1 MAKIQ
6 TDISEFN
13 LLTTKAINSDM
24 RTIYIEEKPKGLVL
38 LISNKIADGNFD
50 IKVLKGI
57 KIDLSQDIPF
67 VELLGLDIKLEL
79 EILTRLNIDKKLIY
93 IEEIENEK
101 YRLTFSSTFIQDI
114 HNIGEILIL
123 E

>member
-13 LLTTKAINSDM
+13 LLTIKAINSDM
-24 RTIYIEEKPKGLVL
+24 RTIYIEEKPKGLVI
-38 LISNKIADGNFD
+38 LISNKVVGGNFD
-50 IKVLKGI
+50 IKLFKGF

-67 VELLGLDIKLEL
+67 VELLGLNIKLEL
-79 EILTRLNIDKKLIY
+79 EILTRLNINKKLMY
-93 IEEIENEK
+93 VEEIENEK
-101 YRLTFSSTFIQDI
+101 YRLTFSSPFIQDI
-114 HNIGEILIL
+114 YNIGEILIL

>member
-13 LLTTKAINSDM
+13 LLTIKAINSDM
-24 RTIYIEEKPKGLVL
+24 RTIYIEEKPKGLVI
-38 LISNKIADGNFD
+38 LISNKIAEGNFN
-50 IKVLKGI
+50 IKLLKGI

-67 VELLGLDIKLEL
+67 IELLGLDIKLEL
-79 EILTRLNIDKKLIY
+79 EILTRLNIDKKLMY
-93 IEEIENEK
+93 VEEIENEK

-114 HNIGEILIL
+114 YNIGEILIL

>member
-13 LLTTKAINSDM
+13 ILTTKAINSDM

-38 LISNKIADGNFD
+38 LISNKIAEGNFN
-50 IKVLKGI
+50 IKLLKGI

-79 EILTRLNIDKKLIY
+79 EIQTRLNIDKKLMY

-114 HNIGEILIL
+114 YNIGEILIL

>member
-38 LISNKIADGNFD
+38 LISNKIAEGNFN
-50 IKVLKGI
+50 IKLLKGI

-79 EILTRLNIDKKLIY
+79 EIQTRLNIDKKLMY
-93 IEEIENEK
+93 VEEIENEK

-114 HNIGEILIL
+114 YNIGEILIL

>member
-38 LISNKIADGNFD
+38 LISNKIAEGNFN
-50 IKVLKGI
+50 IKLLKGI

-79 EILTRLNIDKKLIY
+79 EIQTRLNIDKKLMY

-114 HNIGEILIL
+114 YNIGEILIL